1 MKNKILNVL
10 LILLAV
16 MCLTGCGE
24 KKEESNRQERN
35 NQETNKISDIEEKKK
50 DDNIDNI
57 SSFLTYIN
65 NKEYDKAVELIDADK
80 INELMKINLPTEE
93 FSKALNRS
101 FNSENSVIQYDVKS
115 LRNVSKEDLL
125 DEMSKMDENEL
136 LKNRKDLIDLFD
148 GYDLYMVEVEQTYND
163 EKMNIHDVVFVNDS
177 TICGTI
183 FINGLFSYYY
193 GAVYNRPGK

>member
-163 EKMNIHDVVFVNDS
+163 EKINIHDVVFVNDS